1 MCFVDAHLFVHR
13 NGMDWQQIEN
23 KGSDQK
29 SKIRRQVRTKKTKT
43 SRFFFFF
50 FKHAMLDLAGME
62 LIFFTADHM
71 VLGFGCVTTTVL
83 ITRQCFRHCWTL
95 LRVSRPSPFLT
106 LSPLWVA
113 YGWTRG
119 WEGTQ
124 LGQLTK
130 EVFHT
135 LVSRLAIRLRAVFS
149 PGEHQAGD

>member
-1 MCFVDAHLFVHR
+1 MHIYLCTEMEWID
-13 NGMDWQQIEN
+13 N
-23 KGSDQK
+23 KLKIKVQ
-29 SKIRRQVRTKKTKT
+29 IRRARSEDKWGPKRPKPQD
-43 SRFFFFF
+43 FFFF